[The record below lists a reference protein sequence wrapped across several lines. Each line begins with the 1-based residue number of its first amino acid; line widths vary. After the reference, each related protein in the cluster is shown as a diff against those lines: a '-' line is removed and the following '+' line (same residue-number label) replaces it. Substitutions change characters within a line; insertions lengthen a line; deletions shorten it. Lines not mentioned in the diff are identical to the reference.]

1 MIVHTDDTRHDRV
14 PAQVEYRGTFAR
26 GLICTVEYPGYL
38 AVLNVEVLIPTR
50 WRARAIDD
58 LHMFKNHF
66 RRGDLEVLAHLRPE
80 SIQALRF
87 GELPAA
93 QRQYAKTQYCQ
104 RRAKLNWFHEGTP
117 FFDRAQ
123 NRWCPSNVIC

>member
-26 GLICTVEYPGYL
+26 RLICTVGYPGYL
-38 AVLNVEVLIPTR
+38 AVLNVEVLIRTR

-66 RRGDLEVLAHLRPE
+66 RRADLEVLAYLRPKN
-80 SIQALRF
+80 IHPLRM
-87 GELPAA
+87 GEFAAA
-93 QRQYAKTQYCQ
+93 QGCE
-104 RRAKLNWFHEGTP
+104 AKLSIANSL
-117 FFDRAQ
+117 
-123 NRWCPSNVIC
+123 N